1 MKCFILNRLRCHVAL
16 MLLAMGAV
24 MALPGSAQAADDGR
38 LSAIG
43 GLSAAHMYTTY
54 IAIGATADAFGNDV
68 YETEQV
74 QDIMSGMVGMIDTL
88 NCCSF
93 RKTARTKTT
102 SAISTTRFKFTTCF
116 RKRPD
121 NYRRLPKLGIS
132 QIIVLMKK
140 PVPPSGLALRNFSA
154 WTKFQ

>member
-1 MKCFILNRLRCHVAL
+1 

-74 QDIMSGMVGMIDTL
+74 QDIMSGM
-88 NCCSF
+88 
-93 RKTARTKTT
+93 
-102 SAISTTRFKFTTCF
+102 
-116 RKRPD
+116 
-121 NYRRLPKLGIS
+121 
-132 QIIVLMKK
+132 
-140 PVPPSGLALRNFSA
+140 
-154 WTKFQ
+154 